1 LRVTVPKAHGGR
13 DLSKGVANKIVG
25 NLRITKDEFYLLY
38 ECPMGGS
45 DYEQKIRSLI
55 ASGQL

>member
-1 LRVTVPKAHGGR
+1 MHGGR
-13 DLSKGVANKIVG
+13 ELNKRVANKIVG
-25 NLRITKDEFYLLY
+25 NLRITKEEFYRLY